1 VKNEKIHSNK
11 PVNRGRRKMLQGAA
25 CIGVAGFAPSAVG
38 HAFSDNTLP
47 ADPASSQPVSGE
59 LICNISN
66 PVKTLVLRNISNQT
80 IAINRID
87 QSAFMFDGSIVD
99 CNTACQSEAIKI
111 PANKEIQIQFDRRQ
125 QAALTHVDEF
135 QRVQSRVTR
144 RGDGTRVIP
153 FVATLHDG
161 VASII

>member
-1 VKNEKIHSNK
+1 MKNDQIHSNQ
-11 PVNRGRRKMLQGAA
+11 PANPDRRKLLQGAA
-25 CIGVAGFAPSAVG
+25 CIGVASFAPAATAGSALSIDS
-38 HAFSDNTLP
+38 APLL
-47 ADPASSQPVSGE
+47 SGE
-59 LICNISN
+59 LICNIAN
-66 PVKTLVLRNISNQT
+66 PVKTLVLRNNSNQT
-80 IAINRID
+80 MRINHLD